1 MSITQNDVRDA
12 AHRIVHNP
20 TSLGSSRFVNQA
32 EADPVR
38 RLDYQNH
45 PRQRRMYVHEV
56 HGHPANL
63 VGQILAALG
72 LQMPPMKRNEER
84 FSRDLSGAYSDMTS
98 GAEKELQRIWDAD
111 AAGQHWV
118 EIVSR

>member
-1 MSITQNDVRDA
+1 MITVNDVRDA
-12 AHRIVHNP
+12 ARRIVHDP
-20 TSLGSSRFVNQA
+20 ASLRTSRYVAQSQ
-32 EADPVR
+32 ADPQR

-56 HGHPANL
+56 HGNPANL
-63 VGQILAALG
+63 TAQVLSALG
-72 LQMPPMKRNEER
+72 LQMPPAKRNETR
-84 FSRDLSGAYSDMTS
+84 FSKSLHPAYSALTD
-98 GAEKELQRIWDAD
+98 GAESELQRIWDAD